1 MESGLYER
9 LVDAGLARA
18 LDDLDDDLIA
28 HLKDVPDAD
37 LRHVVSRHVASA
49 LVRQITPELANQILA
64 GLDDEDDAQLP
75 PGKTRQLVGIERK
88 VTLGTRRSYATRP
101 TTPLSEAALLTNS
114 HGEPSLGAEL
124 RAELVSA
131 DSVDLL
137 CAFVMWPGIRL
148 LEDELRT
155 LRAHNVPSVN
165 HRMLQSMQLFT
176 LANDAYSSG
185 SVPNCSDDNSVISR
199 MPGSELTR

>member
-1 MESGLYER
+1 MEPGLYER

-64 GLDDEDDAQLP
+64 GLDDEHDAQLP
-75 PGKTRQLVGIERK
+75 PGKARQLVGIERT

-155 LRAHNVPSVN
+155 LRAHNVPIREPSHVAVN
-165 HRMLQSMQLFT
+165 ATVHTCKRRLFVWFGTQL
-176 LANDAYSSG
+176 L
-185 SVPNCSDDNSVISR
+185 R
-199 MPGSELTR
+199 R

>member
-1 MESGLYER
+1 MRLPQRTSTASSDTPCDDYGRTTPPARQGDCMEPGLYER

-165 HRMLQSMQLFT
+165 HRMLQ
-176 LANDAYSSG
+176 
-185 SVPNCSDDNSVISR
+185 
-199 MPGSELTR
+199 